1 MSRFETAESMMR
13 KTFSPGLSAV
23 MALVSCC
30 LGASSGTGAEMTLS
44 ARSEPVVRVWG
55 TREGLPQNT
64 VNAIVQDKAGYLW
77 LGTLDGL
84 ARFDGVRFQVFGLAD
99 GLQSV
104 EILSLLED
112 SAGTLW
118 VGTSGGGLAKRNRGH
133 FESVPLV
140 FGRVGSETV
149 TALAEDAA
157 GSLWV
162 GTRAGLKLIRGGEVL
177 LPASLEAVA
186 RQRIR
191 CLTKNASGAI
201 WIGTDR
207 GLFQYDRG
215 RLNQCFGPP
224 EQKEI
229 VAHCLLADQSGRLW
243 ASIGNGKVLCRQEGQ
258 WHTYDQ
264 TNGLPFAYVS
274 SMAEDASGT
283 IWAGS
288 LDDGLYY
295 FEGDNFKVLRQA
307 DGLSADDIRSLRRDR
322 EGSLWVGT
330 RTGGLNRLSQGRV
343 VYCGP
348 RQGLTNDFTRGV
360 AETADGELWVGTIGG
375 GVYRGTCNELKPFAP
390 DPIGGFYAH
399 IETVLAAR
407 DGSMWWA
414 GSSALLRWQEGKP
427 LLVVTN
433 EPWVSFITA
442 LGQDAR
448 DTLWVGTSESH
459 LVHFDGEKFMEFPH
473 RVTRGAV
480 TAFASEPDGHVWVGS
495 VAGGLQRI
503 QAGSDAIMKVT
514 NGLVSQSIRTLHRDA
529 AGDLWIGTAGGGL
542 SCRRRGQVFS
552 FSEARGLGARTIL
565 QIVEDDFGH
574 LWLGTSRGIVSV
586 RLQDLRDCADGKL
599 GFVHT
604 RSIGLDDGMP
614 VEECSGGFSPAG
626 LKTRQGQICFST
638 VKGLVFLDPRRQKP
652 ESPAPEA
659 LIEEVLVNGH
669 GQDSE
674 EANVSATGSDN
685 ESLGSRRIVIKP
697 GARDVEV
704 RYTAI
709 QLSSPEKVGFRYRLQ
724 GADPDWIEAGG
735 RRTAYYQRVPPGEY
749 VFRLNA
755 RNADGSWNEHET
767 TLAVVVQPFMWER
780 PEFRA
785 AATLAVGGCLAFIV
799 WWVFRR
805 RYKRRLADLQMLH
818 AVEQERL
825 RISQDMHDHIGG
837 MLTQVSQLSDLGLHE
852 QEGPAEVKQR
862 LERIGLR
869 ARAAVQS
876 MDEIVW
882 ATNPQNDNLASFA
895 AYVGR
900 CSDEFFECTSIRCWH
915 EIPATLPAVYLR
927 ADVRHSVFLAV
938 REAFTNVLKHS
949 KASEVWLRL
958 ALDNGHVALEVED
971 NGCGFAPG
979 QTTAHGNGL
988 ANMRARLKEEG
999 GQAELSSNPGCGT
1012 KIRFIFPVE

>member
-1 MSRFETAESMMR
+1 MR
-13 KTFSPGLSAV
+13 KRLSPRLSIV
-23 MALVSCC
+23 MALAACW
-30 LGASSGTGAEMTLS
+30 LGASSGKGAEMASTAGS
-44 ARSEPVVRVWG
+44 GPVIRVWG
-55 TREGLPQNT
+55 TREGLSQNT
-64 VNAIVQDKAGYLW
+64 VNAIVQDRTGYLW

-133 FESVPLV
+133 FESVPLL
-140 FGRVGSETV
+140 FGGVGSETV

-157 GSLWV
+157 GRLWV
-162 GTRAGLKLIRGGEVL
+162 GTRAGLKLIRGGEAL
-177 LPASLEAVA
+177 LPVELEGVA
-186 RQRIR
+186 QQRIR
-191 CLTKNASGAI
+191 CLAEDPAGI
-201 WIGTDR
+201 MWIGTDR
-207 GLFQYDRG
+207 GLYRYESGHLD
-215 RLNQCFGPP
+215 QCFGPP
-224 EQKEI
+224 EHKGI
-229 VAHCLLADQSGRLW
+229 VAHCLLGDQSGRLW
-243 ASIGNGKVLCRQEGQ
+243 ASIGNGQVLCRQEGR

-274 SMAEDASGT
+274 CMAEDASGT
-283 IWAGS
+283 VWAGS

-295 FEGDNFKVLRQA
+295 FEGGSFKVMRQR
-307 DGLSADDIRSLRRDR
+307 DGLSADDISSLKRDR
-322 EGSLWVGT
+322 EGNLWVGT

-360 AETADGELWVGTIGG
+360 AETAKGELWVGTIGG
-375 GVYRGTCNELKPFAP
+375 GVYRGTCDELKPFAP
-390 DPIGGFYAH
+390 EPIGGFYAH
-399 IETVLAAR
+399 IEPVLAAR
-407 DGSMWWA
+407 DGSVWWA
-414 GSSALLRWQEGKP
+414 GHNALLRWQEGKP
-427 LLVVTN
+427 LLAVTN
-433 EPWVSFITA
+433 EPWVSAITA
-442 LGQDAR
+442 LGQDTHDR
-448 DTLWVGTSESH
+448 LWIGTSESQ
-459 LVHFDGEKFMEFPH
+459 LVHFDGEKFVEYPH

-480 TAFASEPDGHVWVGS
+480 TAFAFEPDAHVWVGS

-503 QAGSDAIMKVT
+503 RADNDEILKVT
-514 NGLVSQSIRTLHRDA
+514 AGLVSQSIRTLYRDA

-542 SCRRRGQVFS
+542 SCRRRGQVFT
-552 FSEARGLGARTIL
+552 FSEAQGLSARTIL
-565 QIVEDDFGH
+565 QIVEDDFDH

-599 GFVHT
+599 AFVHT

-626 LKTRQGQICFST
+626 LKTRLGQICFST
-638 VKGLVFLDPRRQKP
+638 VKGLVFVDPRRQKP
-652 ESPAPEA
+652 EASAPEA
-659 LIEEVLVNGH
+659 LIEEVLVNGRA
-669 GQDSE
+669 QDSE
-674 EANVSATGSDN
+674 GADASTTVVDT
-685 ESLGSRRIVIKP
+685 ESLGSRRIVIRP

-724 GADPDWIEAGG
+724 NADTAWIEAGG

-780 PEFRA
+780 AGFRVA
-785 AATLAVGGCLAFIV
+785 AALTLAGCLAFV
-799 WWVFRR
+799 VSWVLRR
-805 RYKRRLADLQMLH
+805 RYKRRLSQLQMLH
-818 AVEQERL
+818 AIERERL
-825 RISQDMHDHIGG
+825 RISKDMHDHIGG

-852 QEGPAEVKQR
+852 QESPAEVKQR

-869 ARAAVQS
+869 TRAAVQS

-915 EIPATLPAVYLR
+915 EIPVSLPAVHLR
-927 ADVRHSVFLAV
+927 ADVRHNVFLAV

-958 ALDNGHVALEVED
+958 ALNNGHVVLEVED

-979 QTTAHGNGL
+979 QAPQGGNGL
-988 ANMRARLKEEG
+988 VNMRARLKEEG
-999 GQAELSSNPGCGT
+999 GRTELTSAPGEGT
-1012 KIRFIFPVE
+1012 KIRFVFPVE

>member
-1 MSRFETAESMMR
+1 MSRFETAESVMR
-13 KTFSPGLSAV
+13 KKFIPVLAFIA
-23 MALVSCC
+23 ALVAW
-30 LGASSGTGAEMTLS
+30 LGVSSGTGAEMTPS
-44 ARSEPVVRVWG
+44 ARSGSVVRVWG

-64 VNAIVQDKAGYLW
+64 VNAIVQDRAGYLW

-118 VGTSGGGLAKRNRGH
+118 VGTSGGGLAKRSRGR
-133 FESVPLV
+133 FVSVPLV
-140 FGRVGSETV
+140 PGRVGSETV
-149 TALAEDAA
+149 TALAEDTT
-157 GSLWV
+157 GNLWV
-162 GTRAGLKLIRGGEVL
+162 GTRAGLKLVRGGEVVA
-177 LPASLEAVA
+177 PANLEGVA

-191 CLTKNASGAI
+191 CLARDPAGVM

-207 GLFQYDRG
+207 GLFQCDNG
-215 RLNQCFGPP
+215 RLDECSGPP

-229 VAHCLLADQSGRLW
+229 IAHCLLADQGGRLW
-243 ASIGNGKVLCRQEGQ
+243 ASIGNGKVLCRQDDQ

-264 TNGLPFAYVS
+264 TNGLPFAYIS
-274 SMAEDASGT
+274 CMAEDASGT
-283 IWAGS
+283 VWAGS

-295 FEGDNFKVLRQA
+295 LDGGSFKVLRQA

-322 EGSLWVGT
+322 EGNLWVGT

-343 VYCGP
+343 MYCGP
-348 RQGLTNDFTRGV
+348 RQGLTNDFARGV
-360 AETADGELWVGTIGG
+360 AETANGDLWVGTIGG
-375 GVYRGTCNELKPFAP
+375 GVYRGSCDALKPFAP

-407 DGSMWWA
+407 DGSVWWA

-427 LLVVTN
+427 LLIVTN

-442 LGQDAR
+442 LGEDAH

-459 LVHFDGEKFMEFPH
+459 LLHFDGQEFVEFPH

-480 TAFASEPDGHVWVGS
+480 TAFAFEPDGHVWVGS

-503 QAGSDAIMKVT
+503 RADSDQIMRVAT
-514 NGLVSQSIRTLHRDA
+514 GLVSQSIRTLHRDA

-542 SCRRRGQVFS
+542 SCRRRGQVFT
-552 FSEARGLGARTIL
+552 FTEAQGLTARTIL

-574 LWLGTSRGIVSV
+574 LWLGTSRGIVSA
-586 RLQDLRDCADGKL
+586 RMQDLEDCADGKL
-599 GFVHT
+599 AFVHT

-626 LKTRQGQICFST
+626 LKTREGQICFST

-652 ESPAPEA
+652 ESSAPEA
-659 LIEEVLVNGH
+659 LIEEVLVNSRV
-669 GQDSE
+669 QDDTGTNADATA
-674 EANVSATGSDN
+674 ANA
-685 ESLGSRRIVIKP
+685 EPLGSRRIVIEP

-749 VFRLNA
+749 TFRLNA
-755 RNADGSWNEHET
+755 RNADGSWNERET
-767 TLAVVVQPFMWER
+767 TLAIFVRPFLWER
-780 PEFRA
+780 AGFRVA
-785 AATLAVGGCLAFIV
+785 AALALAGCLAFIV

-818 AVEQERL
+818 AIEQERL

-900 CSDEFFECTSIRCWH
+900 CSDEFFECTTIRCWH
-915 EIPATLPAVYLR
+915 EIPATLPAVHLR
-927 ADVRHSVFLAV
+927 ADVRHNVFLAV

-958 ALDNGHVALEVED
+958 ALNDGHVALEVED
-971 NGCGFAPG
+971 NGRGFAPG
-979 QTTAHGNGL
+979 QTPPGGNGL
-988 ANMRARLKEEG
+988 ANMRARLHEEG
-999 GQAELSSNPGCGT
+999 GKAELSSNPGYGT